1 LKPKNNYKARYF
13 PFIEGEL
20 IDLCIPNEKAIWDD
34 AWADWFNNTS
44 ELQATQHG
52 IFPNYRSTQE
62 SILSSLATD
71 RSKIVLLICAKN
83 SHIAI
88 GVVSLQNINFQS
100 KSAEIAINTS
110 SPNKRNAHPFFSL
123 EAMALIAQHGFEEVG
138 LTRISGGQ
146 VYPALKS
153 WNKMIELIGFKS
165 EGVLKKS
172 FVRGQKIQD
181 IVCISCLHNDYLA
194 IKKIRGSLWG
204 SYNLIK
210 GTMKRQPKIPFADV
224 LSNKLVEL
232 EKDHF
237 RFLFEE

>member
-1 LKPKNNYKARYF
+1 MKQKNDDEARYF
-13 PFIEGEL
+13 PFIEGEF
-20 IDLCIPNEKAIWDD
+20 IDLCIPNEKAIWEDS
-34 AWADWFNNTS
+34 WADWFNNTS

-62 SILSSLATD
+62 SILSSLGGD
-71 RSKIVLLICAKN
+71 RSKIVLLICGKN
-83 SHIAI
+83 SDIAV

-100 KSAEIAINTS
+100 KSAEIAINAS
-110 SPNKRNAHPFFSL
+110 SPNKGNTHPFFRL

-138 LTRISGGQ
+138 LTRIYGGQ

-172 FVRGQKIQD
+172 FIRGQKVQD
-181 IVCISCLHNDYLA
+181 IVCISCLYSDYLA
-194 IKKIRGSLWG
+194 LKKIRGSLWG
-204 SYNLIK
+204 SYKLIK
-210 GTMKRQPKIPFADV
+210 RSMKRQPKIPFADV

-232 EKDHF
+232 EEDHF
-237 RFLFEE
+237 SFLFEE